1 MKMLNQPLF
10 TVAWARL
17 LYTLLVVPGIA
28 LSAQSQTPTKSI
40 SITEVLAQVMN
51 GSDTSSATGDFSD
64 LVVSFD
70 IPGED
75 IFEYL
80 RAKFPDAVNRAG
92 NVQFAKGLAF
102 DRCQIKG
109 DLDLKMLALPS
120 LRLSE
125 TSVNQVT
132 IVDCTLGELQLSS
145 NRVAHSIEVT
155 GSRMTSLEIKGNT
168 VDYEIYMEVDSI
180 LGDAFIESNVFG
192 DGELVIIEDY
202 FNGSFTLGNNQV
214 AGILIESSTFNL
226 PHFGEFNNYK
236 LPGNEPND
244 LYLTG
249 NTFSGDS
256 TTHVYFNR
264 GSYLNLDIRK
274 NRFNCDVFFIENN
287 INDRFF
293 LVDNEFMNQVS
304 FEKFLFSETWNEL
317 YWKQLAGYKLR
328 FVDYA
333 GISPGELRN
342 EVEFK
347 NLINI
352 YKGLHTIFLS
362 RGDLESANAC
372 YSEMKQ
378 LQGRKLKQ
386 VYLDE
391 GGFGNFLRWQ
401 LNVLLKIYTNH
412 GTDPGLAVVMSFVV
426 ILAFSVLYL
435 FFPSEWDSDSLNR
448 LMISYEKFLHHENN
462 RRLVP
467 MFVVLG
473 SVLLTLINAVTL
485 SINSFVTLGFGSIP
499 TKGFA
504 RYLCI
509 IEGFLGW
516 FLLSIFT
523 VALIN
528 QVLA

>member
-1 MKMLNQPLF
+1 MKTLKQLLF
-10 TVAWARL
+10 TALGARL
-17 LYTLLVVPGIA
+17 LHASMIVLVVA
-28 LSAQSQTPTKSI
+28 SSAQSQTPTKSI
-40 SITEVLAQVMN
+40 SITEVFVQAMN
-51 GSDTSSATGDFSD
+51 ASDTTNATQDYSD
-64 LVVSFD
+64 VVVNFD
-70 IPGED
+70 IPSED
-75 IFEYL
+75 IFEFL
-80 RAKFPDAVNRAG
+80 KARFPSAVDGNG
-92 NVQFAKGLAF
+92 NVRFAKGLAF
-102 DRCQIKG
+102 DRCQING

-120 LRLSE
+120 LRLHE

-132 IVDCTLGELQLSS
+132 IADCTLGELQLSS
-145 NRVAHSIEVT
+145 NRVAHSIEIT

-168 VDYEIYMEVDSI
+168 VDYELYMEIDSV
-180 LGDAFIESNVFG
+180 LGDAFIENNSFG
-192 DGELVIIEDY
+192 DGELAIIENY

-214 AGILIESSTFNL
+214 NGILIESSTFDL

-249 NTFSGDS
+249 NVFSGDS
-256 TTHVYFNR
+256 TTHVYFNK

-274 NRFNCDVFFIENN
+274 NRFNCNVFFIENN

-333 GISPGELRN
+333 GTSPDELRN

-378 LQGRKLKQ
+378 LQGRMLRQ

-448 LMISYEKFLHHENN
+448 LMISYEKLLHNEKN

-467 MFVVLG
+467 LFVVLG
-473 SVLLTLINAVTL
+473 SVLLTLINAITL

>member
-1 MKMLNQPLF
+1 MSNQPLF

-92 NVQFAKGLAF
+92 NVQLAKGLAF

-120 LRLSE
+120 LRLNE

-145 NRVAHSIEVT
+145 NRVAHSIEIT

>member
-1 MKMLNQPLF
+1 MHWKFPVCIIIIG
-10 TVAWARL
+10 VAFSGP
-17 LYTLLVVPGIA
+17 V
-28 LSAQSQTPTKSI
+28 SSQTHTRSVTLSSI
-40 SITEVLAQVMN
+40 IGQALATSDNDDEALRIENANIVIDISGEKIREFIQSAASGKEVKIMGGLEFDNCSFISELDLQGLFLGDLKISNSSFEKLTV
-51 GSDTSSATGDFSD
+51 SDCRLGDFW
-64 LVVSFD
+64 L
-70 IPGED
+70 
-75 IFEYL
+75 
-80 RAKFPDAVNRAG
+80 NG
-92 NVQFAKGLAF
+92 NKVGS
-102 DRCQIKG
+102 G
-109 DLDLKMLALPS
+109 
-120 LRLSE
+120 
-125 TSVNQVT
+125 V
-132 IVDCTLGELQLSS
+132 
-145 NRVAHSIEVT
+145 EVT
-155 GSRMTSLEIKGNT
+155 ETTMKSLEIKDNGFG
-168 VDYEIYMEVDSI
+168 YELYMEADSVA
-180 LGDAFIESNVFG
+180 GDTYLENNSFA
-192 DGELVIIEDY
+192 DGELAVIESS
-202 FNGSFTLGNNQV
+202 FKGSFSIGNNNV
-214 AGILIESSTFNL
+214 TGILIEKSAFEL

-236 LPGNEPND
+236 LPGNSAND

-249 NTFSGDS
+249 NVFTGDS
-256 TTHVYFNR
+256 TTHVYFNK
-264 GSYLNLDIRK
+264 GNYLNLDIRE
-274 NRFNCDVFFIENN
+274 NTFNCNVYFIENN
-287 INDRFF
+287 ISDRFF
-293 LVDNEFMNQVS
+293 LVDNAFNSHVS

-328 FVDYA
+328 YIDYA
-333 GISPGELRN
+333 GNTPDELRN

-378 LQGRKLKQ
+378 MQGRMLRQ
-386 VYLDE
+386 VYRDE

-412 GTDPGLAVVMSFVV
+412 GTDPGLAVVMSFIV
-426 ILAFSVLYL
+426 ILAFGVLYL
-435 FFPSEWDSDSLNR
+435 FFPSEWDSDSIRR
-448 LMISYEKFLHHENN
+448 LMISYEKFLHREKKT
-462 RRLVP
+462 RLIP
-467 MFVVLG
+467 LFVVFG
-473 SVLLTLINAVTL
+473 SVLLTLVNAITL